1 MRNIVGDSTVWAK
14 VRRLGILVSL
24 VFAMATTAVGQ
35 EQPKTNYQQQT
46 ECVQPPLLICEPDT
60 TKDQEFAY
68 FFNKWFVDSDTSVPS
83 NYVACD
89 KAIADTSFITKKE
102 IVLYKSEDSVGKVLI
117 IVVILLQL
125 VSIGILFHNRVKP
138 KLVSSDNGERDAK
151 IKGLNEKIIALN
163 SSIDDWR
170 SQTGCKTPKDAKDRI
185 VDLEKK
191 HAKTQEEKKMLE
203 KDLCDFQERV
213 KNTPESFKDNR
224 EYKKLS
230 ELIEKSQKCDSLSN
244 NPALIDLATKSGKL
258 IAAGRLLED
267 YINNPINVTTGN
279 HAHSPLASIVR
290 KGIFLDKA
298 KDDLQVVIGDRDY
311 IADSVLQNAVSCVE
325 EPYKIL
331 RTNLN
336 AYGLYKLVSDLN
348 IIADAVRNSKEIT
361 AKAIT
366 SDEMKD
372 KLKPVMDGLVR
383 YQKFGVYQNYWS
395 NIQRPLFDV
404 LNNLHNHDDSYNM
417 RALMFYCSQFYSI
430 AETIRNIYKGNT
442 NSRVYDWNV
451 SLFNNADAPSIGN
464 DGIPN
469 ISDDALKD
477 FKFRYTGAPDEDD
490 RRDYFKRFTP
500 MRFILISTY
509 YN

>member
-1 MRNIVGDSTVWAK
+1 MRNIVNSTMWAT
-14 VRRLGILVSL
+14 VRRLGLIVSSL
-24 VFAMATTAVGQ
+24 FAMATAAIGQ
-35 EQPKTNYQQQT
+35 EQPGTNLQQQT
-46 ECVQPPLLICEPDT
+46 DYVQPPLLDT
-60 TKDQEFAY
+60 TKDHELPCY
-68 FFNKWFVDSDTSVPS
+68 YNMWFVDSDTSVLS
-83 NYVACD
+83 NHVACD
-89 KAIADTSFITKKE
+89 KTNADTPFITKKE
-102 IVLYKSEDSVGKVLI
+102 IVLYKNDDPIGKILI

-125 VSIGILFHNRVKP
+125 ATIWILLRYRVKP
-138 KLVSSDNGERDAK
+138 KSDSADNGEMDAI
-151 IKGLNEKIIALN
+151 IKGLNEKIKDLN
-163 SSIDDWR
+163 SAIDDWR

-185 VDLEKK
+185 VDLEKE
-191 HAKTQEEKKMLE
+191 HAKTQEAIELLE
-203 KDLCDFQERV
+203 KDLYDFQERV
-213 KNTPESFKDNR
+213 KNTPESFKGYR

-244 NPALIDLATKSGKL
+244 NPTLIDPATKSGKL
-258 IAAGRLLED
+258 IAAGRLLD
-267 YINNPINVTTGN
+267 IYLNNPKNVTAGA
-279 HAHSPLASIVR
+279 HANSQLASLIR

-298 KDDLQVVIGDRDY
+298 KDDLQLVIGDRVY
-311 IADSVLQNAVSCVE
+311 IADSVLQKAVSCVE

-348 IIADAVRNSKEIT
+348 IIADAVRKSQDIMSVT
-361 AKAIT
+361 VT
-366 SDEMKD
+366 SDEIKG

-383 YQKFGVYQNYWS
+383 YQQFGVYQNYWS

-430 AETIRNIYKGNT
+430 VETIRNIHKGNT

-451 SLFNNADAPSIGN
+451 ALFNNANAPSIGN
-464 DGIPN
+464 YGIPD
-469 ISDDALKD
+469 ISDDAMKD
-477 FKFRYTGAPDEDD
+477 FKFRYTGAPDEDE
-490 RRDYFKRFTP
+490 RRNYFKRFAP

>member
-1 MRNIVGDSTVWAK
+1 MRNIVDDSTVWAK
-14 VRRLGILVSL
+14 VRRLGLLVSL
-24 VFAMATTAVGQ
+24 VFAMGTTAIGQ
-35 EQPKTNYQQQT
+35 EQAETPPQPQT
-46 ECVQPPLLICEPDT
+46 DSVRYLMLVDT
-60 TKDQEFAY
+60 TKDHEFPY
-68 FFNKWFVDSDTSVPS
+68 FKWFVDSDTSVPS
-83 NYVACD
+83 NHVACD

-102 IVLYKSEDSVGKVLI
+102 IVLYKNYDPVGKVLI

-125 VSIGILFHNRVKP
+125 ASIWILLHYRARP
-138 KLVSSDNGERDAK
+138 KLDSSDNGEMDATTK
-151 IKGLNEKIIALN
+151 ELNEKIKALE
-163 SSIDDWR
+163 SDIDDWR
-170 SQTGCKTPKDAKDRI
+170 SQTGCKTPKDAKNCI

-191 HAKTQEEKKMLE
+191 HAKTQEEKKLLE
-203 KDLCDFQERV
+203 KDLCDFRERV
-213 KNTPESFKDNR
+213 KNTPELFKDNR

-230 ELIEKSQKCDSLSN
+230 KLIEKSQKCDSLSN
-244 NPALIDLATKSGKL
+244 NPDLIDLATKSGKL

-279 HAHSPLASIVR
+279 HAHSPLASVVQ

-298 KDDLQVVIGDRDY
+298 KNDLQVVIGDRAY
-311 IADSVLQNAVSCVE
+311 IADSVLQKAVSCVE

-331 RTNLN
+331 STNLN
-336 AYGLYKLVSDLN
+336 AYGLYKLISDLN
-348 IIADAVRNSKEIT
+348 NIADSVRNSKEIT

-372 KLKPVMDGLVR
+372 KLKPVMDGLIR

-430 AETIRNIYKGNT
+430 AETIRNIHKGNT
-442 NSRVYDWNV
+442 NSRAYDWNV

-464 DGIPN
+464 YGIPN

-477 FKFRYTGAPDEDD
+477 FKFRYTGAQDEDE
-490 RRDYFKRFTP
+490 RRGFFNRFAP